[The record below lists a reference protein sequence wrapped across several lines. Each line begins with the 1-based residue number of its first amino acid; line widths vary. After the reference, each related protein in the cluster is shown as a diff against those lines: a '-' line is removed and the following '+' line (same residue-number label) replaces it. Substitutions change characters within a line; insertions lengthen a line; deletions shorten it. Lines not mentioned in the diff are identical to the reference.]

1 MFKKALWFLIVFS
14 ASRADTLPECPCS
27 QIIHHNAFTACYSD
41 SMKESKWV
49 EYRLRKSELVV
60 KRVPRTN
67 KFLADPMVTTTK
79 VMPNDYAKSGYD
91 RGHMAPAEDMEYNST
106 DEAECFYMTNMV
118 PQLPGF
124 NRGVWKKLEMH
135 IRSWAMADTDLIV
148 ITGPVL
154 GPVSKTIGPNK
165 IMVPE
170 ACYKL
175 IVDSLSYVCFVIP
188 NAISSADL
196 NIFKISADS
205 LSKLTGIKFNK
216 MVGNR
221 INSWQR

>member
-1 MFKKALWFLIVFS
+1 MFKKTLWFLIIFFAV
-14 ASRADTLPECPCS
+14 RADTLPECPCS

-49 EYRLRKSELVV
+49 EYRLRKSELIA
-60 KRVPRTN
+60 KRTPRTN
-67 KFLADPMVTTTK
+67 KFLADPMITTTK

-106 DEAECFYMTNMV
+106 DEAECFYMTNMI

-124 NRGVWKKLEMH
+124 NRGVWKKLEMR
-135 IRSWAMADTDLIV
+135 IRSWVMVDTNLIV

-154 GPVSKTIGPNK
+154 GPISKTIGPNK

-175 IVDSLSYVCFVIP
+175 VIDSLNYVCFVIP
-188 NAISSADL
+188 NAISHADL
-196 NIFKISADS
+196 NIFKVSVDS
-205 LSKLTGIKFNK
+205 LSRLTGISFKK
-216 MVGNR
+216 MIENR
-221 INSWQR
+221 ANNWRE

>member
-1 MFKKALWFLIVFS
+1 MFKIFWLLTVFS
-14 ASRADTLPECPCS
+14 VTYADSLPECLCS
-27 QIIHHNAFTACYSD
+27 QIIHHNAFIACYSD

-49 EYRLRKSELVV
+49 EYRLRKSELIA

-67 KFLADPMVTTTK
+67 KFMADPLVTTTK

-135 IRSWAMADTDLIV
+135 VRSWAMTDTDLIV
-148 ITGPVL
+148 ITGPIL
-154 GPVSKTIGPNK
+154 GPVSKTIGPNEV
-165 IMVPE
+165 MVPE

-175 IVDSLSYVCFVIP
+175 IVDSLSYVCFIIP
-188 NAISSADL
+188 NAISTTELST
-196 NIFKISADS
+196 FKVSMDS
-205 LSKLTGIKFNK
+205 LSKLTRINFKK
-216 MVGNR
+216 MIGNR
-221 INSWQR
+221 TNNWQR